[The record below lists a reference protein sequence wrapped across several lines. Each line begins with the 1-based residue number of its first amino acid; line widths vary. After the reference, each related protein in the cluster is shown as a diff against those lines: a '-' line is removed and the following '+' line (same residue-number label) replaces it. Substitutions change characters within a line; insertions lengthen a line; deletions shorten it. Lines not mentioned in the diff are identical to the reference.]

1 MRNDPFL
8 TEDETWTDAELLS
21 DEELDQSPPTGA
33 GWQTVLS
40 ASHTRKASDYSKNHS
55 FGSSVGRPKSAS
67 SSIRSDSSSLWRE
80 PTPPYTL
87 ADLKITFESEDGQH
101 VFIEPANL
109 FVEDSPLIYN
119 LVRQDIGAE
128 VFNPDPITKLSNLKR
143 HPNRQPKKGLGERL
157 KYRLVGVTP
166 FDFESLLVGLKPKL
180 GQEIP
185 YEQLCPLLVLA
196 TEWGFDS
203 IRKYAIDAL
212 SKQDDLPVPRI
223 LLARRARVPE
233 WLPEAY
239 LTLATRL
246 APPSKYEASVLGP
259 ESTLC
264 ISDARSKIRDRRLSL
279 IEGPRPNMLMGKWFV
294 LHPGCWVTLIAAWK
308 SVLTD
313 EKYVQASPGSPRI
326 SGPAQA
332 MFGALRDQRP
342 LCRSCQPKT
351 AIATW
356 LNLSADDMLAKGY
369 FKSRLGVGLE
379 LWRDRKSVV

>member
-8 TEDETWTDAELLS
+8 TEEETWTEAEFFS
-21 DEELDQSPPTGA
+21 DEEVDASSPTGA
-33 GWQTVLS
+33 GWQTFPVGNHVGQS
-40 ASHTRKASDYSKNHS
+40 SGHSKTNS
-55 FGSSVGRPKSAS
+55 FELVSGRPKSS
-67 SSIRSDSSSLWRE
+67 SSSVRSESSSLWRE
-80 PTPPYTL
+80 PAPPYTL
-87 ADLKITFESEDGQH
+87 SDLKITFESEDGQQLW
-101 VFIEPANL
+101 VEPASL

-128 VFNPDPITKLSNLKR
+128 VFNPDPISKLPNLKR
-143 HPNRQPKKGLGERL
+143 HPHRQPKKGLNERL

-180 GQEIP
+180 GQEIS
-185 YEQLCPLLVLA
+185 YERLCPLLVLA
-196 TEWGFDS
+196 TDWGFHS
-203 IRKYAIDAL
+203 IRTYAINTL

-239 LTLATRL
+239 LTLTTRL
-246 APPSKYEASVLGP
+246 PLLSKYEASVLGP

-294 LHPGCWVTLIAAWK
+294 LHPGCWVTLCAAWR

-313 EKYVQASPGSPRI
+313 KKYHQNSPGSARI
-326 SGPAQA
+326 SGPVQA
-332 MFGALRDQRP
+332 MFDALRDQRP

-351 AIATW
+351 AIATF
-356 LNLSADDMLAKGY
+356 LNISSDDLLAKTY
-369 FKSRLGVGLE
+369 FKTRLGVELE
-379 LWRDRKSVV
+379 RWSATSSET